1 MLRKLLFIFFLAL
14 GFGVFLFFYPWKG
27 ELPENPKLTDRLPVS
42 TIIGQTNLLE
52 LSSQVSKLLYY
63 YKIPFRD
70 FVDPDIILSQG
81 KKYGL
86 NVQSPLY
93 FFANDSLTHVKN
105 WGGMIEV
112 QDSSKIYPAID
123 LLRKRTRIID
133 TVIADKSIYYARN
146 FETYFSYGNDWLLIY
161 HGDSIKK
168 VITTIFNAKL
178 HNTHQRWKNLI
189 NQQNNS
195 EQVLNAEIQSET
207 LNDFGI
213 KSSLVSL
220 SNDSTNLVFNTQLLH
235 YDTLAFHIEKHGAA
249 LSRQEFTK
257 QRVQINF
264 DVKRLRKDK
273 NHPYRQLIHK
283 FGDKINFPT
292 DELLN
297 AWDGQLAFRRG
308 GIEYIREKYI
318 ESVLDDDFNV
328 TEVERIKRVKI
339 SGFAMYLSANK
350 LMPDFLRKIE
360 NKGILSKENRKYR
373 LLYSPPLNLKKTDTS
388 LLFYTNKYAPVPE
401 TNMQNE
407 IMWTFNYTPVQFF
420 IDSTDTKRIF
430 GRIKIPLKKIISDRL
445 KE

>member
-14 GFGVFLFFYPWKG
+14 GFGVFLFFYPWKK
-27 ELPENPKLTDRLPVS
+27 ELPVNPKLTDRLPVS
-42 TIIGQTNLLE
+42 SIIGKTNLLE
-52 LSSQVSKLLYY
+52 LSSQISKLLYY

-93 FFANDSLTHVKN
+93 FFANDSLTHIKN

-123 LLRKRTRIID
+123 LLRKRTNIID
-133 TVIADKSIYYARN
+133 TMIADKSIYFAQN
-146 FETYFSYGNDWLLIY
+146 FDTYFSYGSDWLLIY
-161 HGDSIKK
+161 QGDSIEK
-168 VITTIFNAKL
+168 VIRSIFNAKL
-178 HNTHQRWKNLI
+178 HNVNMRWEKLI
-189 NQQNNS
+189 NQTNNS
-195 EQVLNAEIQSET
+195 EQVLRAEIQSET
-207 LNDFGI
+207 LNEFGI

-220 SNDSTNLVFNTQLLH
+220 SNDSTNLIFNTQLLH
-235 YDTLAFHIEKHGAA
+235 YDTLAFHVKKNGAA
-249 LSRQEFTK
+249 LSRLEFTK

-264 DVKRLRKDK
+264 DIERLRKDK
-273 NHPYRQLIHK
+273 NHPYRQLLYK

-297 AWDGQLAFRRG
+297 AWDGQLSFRRG
-308 GIEYIREKYI
+308 GIEYISEKYI
-318 ESVLDDDFNV
+318 ESVLDEDFNI
-328 TEVERIKRVKI
+328 TEVERIKKVKI

-360 NKGILSKENRKYR
+360 NKGILSRENRKYR
-373 LLYSPPLNLKKTDTS
+373 LLYSPPLNLKQTDTS
-388 LLFYTNKYAPVPE
+388 LLFFTNKYAPVPE

-420 IDSTDTKRIF
+420 IDSTVTKSIF